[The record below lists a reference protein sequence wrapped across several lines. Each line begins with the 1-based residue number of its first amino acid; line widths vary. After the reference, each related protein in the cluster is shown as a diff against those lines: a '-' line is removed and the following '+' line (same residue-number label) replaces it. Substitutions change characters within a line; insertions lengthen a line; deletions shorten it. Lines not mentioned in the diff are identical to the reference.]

1 MEIKNKKKI
10 GVITLA
16 LITGISIIG
25 TSVAYFTSTNTKE
38 NPLTV
43 GSVRTVLHEDRWDDL
58 ADTDH
63 NGIPD
68 LAEEIIPNKNIP
80 KDPAIENTGKNPA
93 WVYLEVRVP
102 IVNIIIAQADG
113 SRASK
118 ADTELF
124 LFTPDLDNWI
134 QLSKIIEED
143 TDGKKTAVYVFGYE
157 RKPAQWKKLIANS

>member
-80 KDPAIENTGKNPA
+80 KDPAIENTGKKSCMGIFGGQSTDCKYHHCTGG
-93 WVYLEVRVP
+93 WL
-102 IVNIIIAQADG
+102 
-113 SRASK
+113 
-118 ADTELF
+118 TE
-124 LFTPDLDNWI
+124 
-134 QLSKIIEED
+134 SE
-143 TDGKKTAVYVFGYE
+143 
-157 RKPAQWKKLIANS
+157 S